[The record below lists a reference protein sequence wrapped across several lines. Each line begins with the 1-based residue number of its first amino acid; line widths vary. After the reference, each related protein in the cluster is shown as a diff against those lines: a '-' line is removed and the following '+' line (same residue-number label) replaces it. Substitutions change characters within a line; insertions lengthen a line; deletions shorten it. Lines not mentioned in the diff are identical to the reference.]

1 MGTRTLVCGAGDLY
15 DELVARLRARGH
27 LVETLGL
34 SSLVARPTAEMA
46 VDTAAAALGAVD
58 LLVHVLE
65 SPGQPIPLVDLST
78 DDWVAVCED
87 PMVGALHLLQA
98 CRPHL
103 GPGSRVVHVV
113 PTSAMG
119 GAPGFA
125 ATATA
130 AEGIR
135 ALNKSAARQWGTD
148 GITTAVVAAAPELL
162 IGPAA
167 SSSGGALSGPALG
180 RTGGAEDLAGI
191 IDTLASPDAA
201 FTSGSTIV
209 ADGGTWMAP

>member
-1 MGTRTLVCGAGDLY
+1 MGTRTLLCGVGGLSDDLGT
-15 DELVARLRARGH
+15 RLRTRGH
-27 LVETLGL
+27 VVGTVDPSLLVVRSDAG
-34 SSLVARPTAEMA
+34 AA
-46 VDTAAAALGAVD
+46 VDAVAASLGAFD
-58 LLVHVLE
+58 LIVHLLAAPDE
-65 SPGQPIPLVDLST
+65 PTPLVDLT
-78 DDWVAVCED
+78 TGAWVAACED

-103 GPGSRVVHVV
+103 GSGGRVVHVV

-135 ALNKSAARQWGTD
+135 ALNKSVARQWGPD
-148 GITTAVVAAAPELL
+148 GITTTVVAVAPELL
-162 IGPAA
+162 FGPVAR
-167 SSSGGALSGPALG
+167 SSGGALSGPALG
-180 RTGGAEDLAGI
+180 RTGRVDDLAGI
-191 IDTLASPDAA
+191 IDVLTSPDAA
-201 FTSGSTIV
+201 FTTGSTIV

>member
-1 MGTRTLVCGAGDLY
+1 MGTRTLLCGIGSLSAGLT
-15 DELVARLRARGH
+15 ARLRARGH
-27 LVETLGL
+27 LVDVVDP
-34 SSLVARPTAEMA
+34 SLLVVR
-46 VDTAAAALGAVD
+46 VDAAGAVD
-58 LLVHVLE
+58 AVAGSLDLVVHVLAAPD
-65 SPGQPIPLVDLST
+65 SPTPLVDLST
-78 DDWVAVCED
+78 NSWVAACED

-119 GAPGFA
+119 GTPGFA

-135 ALNKSAARQWGTD
+135 ALNKSVARQWGTD
-148 GITTAVVAAAPELL
+148 GITTAVVAVAPELL

-167 SSSGGALSGPALG
+167 SSTGGALTDPALG
-180 RTGGAEDLAGI
+180 RTGGADDLAGI
-191 IDTLASPDAA
+191 VDALASPDAA
-201 FTSGSTIV
+201 FTTGSTIV

>member
-34 SSLVARPTAEMA
+34 SSLAARPTAETA

-103 GPGSRVVHVV
+103 GPG
-113 PTSAMG
+113 
-119 GAPGFA
+119 
-125 ATATA
+125 
-130 AEGIR
+130 
-135 ALNKSAARQWGTD
+135 
-148 GITTAVVAAAPELL
+148 
-162 IGPAA
+162 
-167 SSSGGALSGPALG
+167 
-180 RTGGAEDLAGI
+180 
-191 IDTLASPDAA
+191 
-201 FTSGSTIV
+201 
-209 ADGGTWMAP
+209 

>member
-1 MGTRTLVCGAGDLY
+1 MGTRTLLCGVGGLSDDLGT
-15 DELVARLRARGH
+15 RLRTRGH
-27 LVETLGL
+27 VVGSVDPSLLVVRSDAG
-34 SSLVARPTAEMA
+34 AA
-46 VDTAAAALGAVD
+46 VDAVAASLGAFD
-58 LLVHVLE
+58 LVVHVLAA
-65 SPGQPIPLVDLST
+65 PDGPTPLVDLAPGA
-78 DDWVAVCED
+78 WVAACED

-103 GPGSRVVHVV
+103 GSGSRVVHVV

-135 ALNKSAARQWGTD
+135 ALNKSVARQWGPD
-148 GITTAVVAAAPELL
+148 GITTTVVAVAPELL
-162 IGPAA
+162 LGPAA

-180 RTGGAEDLAGI
+180 HTGRVDDLAGI
-191 IDTLASPDAA
+191 IDVLTSPDAA
-201 FTSGSTIV
+201 FTTGSTIV